1 MEKQTI
7 VAPMTPNG
15 VSAVAAI
22 RVSGPQ
28 VKSVVKTL
36 FGEKAVAGLK
46 SHMAKLGTAKW
57 PASVE
62 GGCRTG
68 AVIDSL
74 LYLYFEG
81 PNSYTGEDVL
91 ELFPHGNPLI
101 VRDLLLACR
110 MVEGVRLAEPT
121 YLIVGL

>member
-74 LYLYFEG
+74 LYLYLK
-81 PNSYTGEDVL
+81 VL
-91 ELFPHGNPLI
+91 IPT
-101 VRDLLLACR
+101 LAKMYWNCSLT
-110 MVEGVRLAEPT
+110 EIPSLCETCCWLA
-121 YLIVGL
+121 VW